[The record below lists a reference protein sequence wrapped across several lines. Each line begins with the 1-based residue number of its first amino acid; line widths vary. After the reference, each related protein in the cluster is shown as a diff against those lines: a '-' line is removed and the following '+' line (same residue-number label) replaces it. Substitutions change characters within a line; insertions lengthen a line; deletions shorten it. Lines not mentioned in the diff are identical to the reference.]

1 MSRPPQYGPLQGGR
15 RRRRGPKTLALLL
28 ALLAPIGVGVA
39 AYLTFVRDQR
49 GSAVPVAVGG
59 PAGNSAL
66 VSRTPKAPVP
76 PAAPAVR
83 LQGVDAFRLH
93 FRQQPRAALLFD
105 VDTGDVLW
113 RRQALRRLP
122 MASLTKIMT
131 AILVAERTKRRER
144 VRIGPS
150 ALKYQGSAQG
160 SAVGL
165 PRGRK
170 VPVETLMHALLLAS
184 ANDAAIALAGHVA
197 GSERRFVR
205 SMNRRARRLGLRCT
219 RFASSHGL
227 QRGNRSCVADLAVLT
242 RIAIKKKRIRRIARK
257 RQSNLRFPVKG
268 GRLSLYTT
276 NPLLRSGF
284 RGAIGLKT
292 GYTNPA
298 GRCLVA
304 VARRRGR
311 TLAAVLLNSPD
322 PAKQA
327 AKMLDVGFRRTR

>member
-1 MSRPPQYGPLQGGR
+1 V
-15 RRRRGPKTLALLL
+15 LALVL
-28 ALLAPIGVGVA
+28 ALLAPVGVGVA
-39 AYLTFVRDQR
+39 AYLTFVRDER
-49 GSAVPVAVGG
+49 AAAVPVAAGG
-59 PAGNSAL
+59 PAANSAL
-66 VSRTPKAPVP
+66 VSQTPKSPVP

-105 VDTGDVLW
+105 VETGDVLW

-131 AILVAERTKRRER
+131 AILVVERTRPREQ

-150 ALKYQGSAQG
+150 ALKYEGSG
-160 SAVGL
+160 VGIL
-165 PRGRK
+165 PSGRK
-170 VPVETLMHALLLAS
+170 VPVETLMHGLLLAS

-242 RIAIKKKRIRRIARK
+242 RIAVREKRIRRIVRK

-268 GRLSLYTT
+268 GRLSLSTT

-284 RGAIGLKT
+284 RGTIGLKT

-322 PAKQA
+322 PARQA
-327 AKMLDVGFRRTR
+327 AKMLDVGFRRPR

>member
-1 MSRPPQYGPLQGGR
+1 M
-15 RRRRGPKTLALLL
+15 LALVL

-39 AYLTFVRDQR
+39 AYLTFVRDER
-49 GSAVPVAVGG
+49 AAAVPVAAGG
-59 PAGNSAL
+59 PAANSAL
-66 VSRTPKAPVP
+66 VSQTPKTPVP

-93 FRQQPRAALLFD
+93 FRKQPRAALLFD
-105 VDTGDVLW
+105 VETGDVLW

-131 AILVAERTKRRER
+131 AILVVERTRPREQVR
-144 VRIGPS
+144 VGPS
-150 ALKYQGSAQG
+150 ALKYEGSG
-160 SAVGL
+160 VGIL

-170 VPVETLMHALLLAS
+170 VPVETLMHGLLLAS

-227 QRGNRSCVADLAVLT
+227 QRGNRSCAADLAVLT
-242 RIAIKKKRIRRIARK
+242 RIAVREKRIRRIVRK

-284 RGAIGLKT
+284 RGTIGLKT

-322 PAKQA
+322 PARQA
-327 AKMLDVGFRRTR
+327 AKMLDVGFRRPR

>member
-1 MSRPPQYGPLQGGR
+1 M
-15 RRRRGPKTLALLL
+15 LALVL
-28 ALLAPIGVGVA
+28 ALLAPVGVGVA
-39 AYLTFVRDQR
+39 AYLTFVRDER
-49 GSAVPVAVGG
+49 AAAVPVAAGG
-59 PAGNSAL
+59 PAANSAL
-66 VSRTPKAPVP
+66 VSQTPKSPVP

-105 VDTGDVLW
+105 VETGDVLW

-131 AILVAERTKRRER
+131 AILVVERTRPREQVR
-144 VRIGPS
+144 VGPS
-150 ALKYQGSAQG
+150 ALKYEGSG
-160 SAVGL
+160 VGIL

-170 VPVETLMHALLLAS
+170 VPVETLMHGLLLAS

-227 QRGNRSCVADLAVLT
+227 QRGNRSCAADLAVLT
-242 RIAIKKKRIRRIARK
+242 RIAVREKRIRRIVRK

-284 RGAIGLKT
+284 RGTIGLKT

-322 PAKQA
+322 PARQA
-327 AKMLDVGFRRTR
+327 AKMLDVGFRRPR

>member
-1 MSRPPQYGPLQGGR
+1 M
-15 RRRRGPKTLALLL
+15 LALVL
-28 ALLAPIGVGVA
+28 ALLAPVGVGVA
-39 AYLTFVRDQR
+39 AYLTFVRDER
-49 GSAVPVAVGG
+49 AAAVPVAAGG
-59 PAGNSAL
+59 PAANSAL
-66 VSRTPKAPVP
+66 VSQTPKTPVP

-105 VDTGDVLW
+105 VETGDVLW

-131 AILVAERTKRRER
+131 AILVVERTRPREQVR
-144 VRIGPS
+144 VGPS
-150 ALKYQGSAQG
+150 ALKYEGSG
-160 SAVGL
+160 VGIL

-170 VPVETLMHALLLAS
+170 VPVETLMHGLLLAS

-242 RIAIKKKRIRRIARK
+242 RIAVREKRIRRIVRK

-284 RGAIGLKT
+284 RGTIGLKT

-322 PAKQA
+322 PARQA
-327 AKMLDVGFRRTR
+327 AKMLDVGFRRPR

>member
-1 MSRPPQYGPLQGGR
+1 V
-15 RRRRGPKTLALLL
+15 LALVL
-28 ALLAPIGVGVA
+28 ALLAPVGVGVA
-39 AYLTFVRDQR
+39 AYLTFVRDER
-49 GSAVPVAVGG
+49 AAAVPVAAGG
-59 PAGNSAL
+59 PAANSAL
-66 VSRTPKAPVP
+66 VSQTPKTPVP

-105 VDTGDVLW
+105 VETGDVLW

-131 AILVAERTKRRER
+131 AILVVERTRPREQVR
-144 VRIGPS
+144 VGPS
-150 ALKYQGSAQG
+150 ALKYEGSG
-160 SAVGL
+160 VGIL

-170 VPVETLMHALLLAS
+170 VPVETLMHGLLLAS

-242 RIAIKKKRIRRIARK
+242 RIAVREKRIRRIVRK

-284 RGAIGLKT
+284 RGTIGLKT

-322 PAKQA
+322 PARQA
-327 AKMLDVGFRRTR
+327 AKMLDVGFRRPR

>member
-1 MSRPPQYGPLQGGR
+1 M
-15 RRRRGPKTLALLL
+15 LALVL
-28 ALLAPIGVGVA
+28 ALLAPVGVGVA
-39 AYLTFVRDQR
+39 AYLTFVRDER
-49 GSAVPVAVGG
+49 AAAVPVAAGG
-59 PAGNSAL
+59 PAANSAL
-66 VSRTPKAPVP
+66 VSQTPKSPVP

-105 VDTGDVLW
+105 VETGDVLW

-131 AILVAERTKRRER
+131 AILVVERTRPREQVR
-144 VRIGPS
+144 VGPS
-150 ALKYQGSAQG
+150 ALKYEGSG
-160 SAVGL
+160 VGIL

-170 VPVETLMHALLLAS
+170 VPVETLMHGLLVAS

-227 QRGNRSCVADLAVLT
+227 QRGNRSCAADLAVLT
-242 RIAIKKKRIRRIARK
+242 RIAVREKRIRRIVRK

-284 RGAIGLKT
+284 RGTIGLKT

-322 PAKQA
+322 PARQA
-327 AKMLDVGFRRTR
+327 AKMLDVGFRRAR

>member
-1 MSRPPQYGPLQGGR
+1 M
-15 RRRRGPKTLALLL
+15 LALVL
-28 ALLAPIGVGVA
+28 ALLAPVGVGVA
-39 AYLTFVRDQR
+39 AYLTFVRDER
-49 GSAVPVAVGG
+49 AAAVPVAAGG

-66 VSRTPKAPVP
+66 VSQTPKTPVP

-105 VDTGDVLW
+105 VETGDVLW

-131 AILVAERTKRRER
+131 AILVVERTRPREQ

-150 ALKYQGSAQG
+150 ALKYEGSG
-160 SAVGL
+160 VGIL

-170 VPVETLMHALLLAS
+170 VPVETLMHGLLLAS

-227 QRGNRSCVADLAVLT
+227 QRGNRSCAADLAVLT
-242 RIAIKKKRIRRIARK
+242 RIAVREKRIRRIVRK

-284 RGAIGLKT
+284 RGTIGLKT

-322 PAKQA
+322 PARQA
-327 AKMLDVGFRRTR
+327 AKMLDVGFRRPR